1 MTYILGVNC
10 TDGVVL
16 IGDRKIIYNDTVDW
30 QQKIFGLPVE
40 NIWFASRKYYPVGA
54 IGSAGSVFLGQKLRD
69 EPASSFL
76 RTTSNLM
83 CEPLWKR

>member
-30 QQKIFGLPVE
+30 QQKMFGLPVE
-40 NIWFASRKYYPVGA
+40 NI
-54 IGSAGSVFLGQKLRD
+54 IL
-69 EPASSFL
+69 
-76 RTTSNLM
+76 
-83 CEPLWKR
+83 